1 MLLKVV
7 AGPKGLWHQGGK
19 NGRWQIGWLHIYGW
33 LDVGQLLLLPA
44 AMLEEVRAGFS
55 WFAVS

>member
-19 NGRWQIGWLHIYGW
+19 KGRWQIGWLLDICGW
-33 LDVGQLLLLPA
+33 LDAAQPLLPA
-44 AMLEEVRAGFS
+44 AMLEEVRSGFS